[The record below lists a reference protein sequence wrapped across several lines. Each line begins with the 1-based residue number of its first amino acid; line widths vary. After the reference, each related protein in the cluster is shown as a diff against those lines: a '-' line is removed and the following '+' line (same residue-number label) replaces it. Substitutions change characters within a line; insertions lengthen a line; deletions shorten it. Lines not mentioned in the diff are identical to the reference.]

1 LGGEKI
7 EQGTVKTRWI
17 WGILP
22 QGNFERWKAMLHF
35 LAQIKEFI
43 PQNVSWQKIWFI
55 YMFGFGSMSDLLRD
69 SARYYN
75 SQAHEG

>member
-1 LGGEKI
+1 LGGEKF

-22 QGNFERWKAMLHF
+22 QENFERWKAMLHF
-35 LAQIKEFI
+35 LTQIEEII

-55 YMFGFGSMSDLLRD
+55 YMFGFGSMSDLLGD
-69 SARYYN
+69 SARYYIIY
-75 SQAHEG
+75 EG